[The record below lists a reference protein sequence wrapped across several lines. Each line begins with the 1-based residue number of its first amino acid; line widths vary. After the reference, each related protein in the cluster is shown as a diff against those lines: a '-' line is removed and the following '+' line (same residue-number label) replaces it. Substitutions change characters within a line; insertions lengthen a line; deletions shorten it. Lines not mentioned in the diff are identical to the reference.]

1 MTQRLRDFNRSLRGD
16 AEPTFEMLRD
26 LELTRVHGLVHAV
39 VLPLATYAPWA
50 SDAGFRALWDAVR
63 PATLIDQYRGH
74 SLYSIAA
81 QCAALPGDL
90 LEVGVWRG
98 GSAALIASVA
108 KVGNPKAKVF
118 LADTF
123 AGVVKAGAKDTA
135 YRGGEHGDTDVEQ
148 CRALF
153 DRLEL
158 SNTVILAGVFP
169 EETGAAIADRRFSF
183 CHIDVDVHDSVR
195 DTFAW
200 VWPRLLPGGCVV
212 FDDYGFD
219 TCPGATLAVN
229 AVSHGPD
236 RRFIHNLNGQAIL
249 IKLAL

>member
-1 MTQRLRDFNRSLRGD
+1 MTQRLHDFNRSLLVD

-26 LELTRVHGLVHAV
+26 LEIARPLGLVHAV
-39 VLPLATYAPWA
+39 VLPGATYAPWA
-50 SDAGFRALWDAVR
+50 NDAGFRTLWDAVR
-63 PATLIDQYRGH
+63 PATLIDRYRGH
-74 SLYSIAA
+74 SLYSIAT
-81 QCAALPGDL
+81 QCATLSGDM

-108 KVGNPKAKVF
+108 KAGNPKAKVF

-123 AGVVKAGAKDTA
+123 AGVVKAGANDTA
-135 YRGGEHGDTDVEQ
+135 YSGGEHGDADVEQ
-148 CRALF
+148 CRALL

-158 SNTVILAGVFP
+158 DNTEILPGIFP
-169 EETGAAIADRRFSF
+169 EETGAAIGDRQFSF

-200 VWPRLLPGGCVV
+200 IWPRLLPGGCLV
-212 FDDYGFD
+212 FDDYGFA
-219 TCPGATLAVN
+219 TCSGATLAIN
-229 AVSHGPD
+229 AVSQGAD